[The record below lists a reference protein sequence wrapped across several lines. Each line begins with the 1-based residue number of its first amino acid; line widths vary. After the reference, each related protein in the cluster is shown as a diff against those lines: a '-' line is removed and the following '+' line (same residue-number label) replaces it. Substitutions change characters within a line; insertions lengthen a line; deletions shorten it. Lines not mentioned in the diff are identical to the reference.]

1 MTMTRGVAHPPDEP
15 RSRVGIPPGSRTKK
29 LFNAQIETLKREAFT
44 VEIGGYAVPV
54 VNAPYIFA
62 SELAGALAEGHPF
75 AATYYFNGK
84 EQVWSLRS
92 RGESGIDVSEIA
104 QQHGGGGHKN
114 AAGFKCDLGSII
126 Q

>member
-1 MTMTRGVAHPPDEP
+1 ME
-15 RSRVGIPPGSRTKK
+15 K
-29 LFNAQIETLKREAFT
+29 LFVAQIETLKREAFT
-44 VEIGGYAVPV
+44 VDIGGYRVPV

-84 EQVWSLRS
+84 EEVWSLRS

-104 QQHGGGGHKN
+104 QQYGGGGHKN
-114 AAGFKCDLGSII
+114 AAGFKCGSCWIPGSWI
-126 Q
+126 